1 MTTLGIILTASAGVL
16 LVGYCI
22 ASLSIDIALY
32 SLTHKVKSLLSEKK
46 ELL

>member
-1 MTTLGIILTASAGVL
+1 MTTLGIILSASAGVL
-16 LVGYCI
+16 LVAYCI

-32 SLTHKVKSLLSEKK
+32 SLTHKVRSLLSQRK